1 MTDNGAEL
9 TGNEA
14 VDDQLTRCPY
24 CLTVFRVRGS
34 RPEMGGGEVQCGT
47 CSKAFDVMQNF
58 VVQDAPG
65 RFRPAQASDA
75 GGAGSESVADPAV
88 PGDHRTSAQDDS
100 DTQIQYPE
108 HVGYG
113 EDSGSTQEDTAL
125 GPEDGPEVDD
135 GSPAMPV
142 QPLPG
147 RADGMPDPDPSVA
160 GETDASG
167 VDTPPWGNAS
177 EGAERMEPGHD
188 LPADDAVSA
197 PYRADQGHEDGSEED
212 EGSRVSPVQP
222 LPDELGR
229 SPDPDPAFADEIG
242 ESGDESP
249 PQWGTADGDD
259 LDSSPVLPGVDAGQ
273 SMAWSDQDGRDTGH
287 DRPVEDAGLASVQE
301 SGFTG
306 SETDDDHRADPVL
319 PPTMPDE
326 EPLAELKVTPEP
338 FVGNWFHVDPDSTME
353 RNPFDERK
361 ESNVSDRGASRQS
374 SISMNGVDDYI
385 ADRPNPLAAFC
396 WFIVVVGFLFLLGL
410 QVRTHFV
417 DRYAQDERF
426 RPYLS
431 LFCRVAAC
439 ELPARRDADSFSIT
453 NTRVDL
459 HPDEPGA
466 VKITVKLVNR
476 AEFSQPYPDLQ
487 LTLIDRVGRVIGR
500 RTFSPD
506 FYLDDAGGDLLES
519 GEQVSVDF
527 NLAQPH
533 EKAVGFVVEV
543 VLESAA

>member
-1 MTDNGAEL
+1 M
-9 TGNEA
+9 
-14 VDDQLTRCPY
+14 DDQLTRCPY

-47 CSKAFDVMQNF
+47 CRKVFDVVQNF

-65 RFRPAQASDA
+65 RFRPVPVSDA
-75 GGAGSESVADPAV
+75 GGTDSESVTDRAV
-88 PGDHRTSAQDDS
+88 PGDHRTSAQGDS
-100 DTQIQYPE
+100 DTQLQKPE
-108 HVGYG
+108 RAGFG
-113 EDSGSTQEDTAL
+113 EDFGPIQEGTSM
-125 GPEDGPEVDD
+125 GPEDVPEADEGTQGV
-135 GSPAMPV
+135 PAR
-142 QPLPG
+142 PLPD
-147 RADGMPDPDPSVA
+147 RSDGKPDPDPSVA

-167 VDTPPWGNAS
+167 IDTPPWRNAT
-177 EGAERMEPGHD
+177 EGAERTEPEYD
-188 LPADDAVSA
+188 LPPDDAGSA
-197 PYRADQGHEDGSEED
+197 PYRADQEFEDGPLEVD
-212 EGSRVSPVQP
+212 GSPASPVPPQP
-222 LPDELGR
+222 DGPGR
-229 SPDPDPAFADEIG
+229 SPDPDPAVAEEIAA
-242 ESGDESP
+242 SGDESP
-249 PQWGTADGDD
+249 LQWGTTDGDD
-259 LDSSPVLPGVDAGQ
+259 QDSSPVLPGVDAGQ
-273 SMAWSDQDGRDTGH
+273 TMAWSDQDGRDMSH
-287 DRPVEDAGLASVQE
+287 DRPVEDAGSTSVQGG
-301 SGFTG
+301 GFTG

-319 PPTMPDE
+319 PPPIPDG

-361 ESNVSDRGASRQS
+361 ESDVSDRGASRQS

-417 DRYAQDERF
+417 DRYAQAERF

-453 NTRVDL
+453 NTRVEL

-506 FYLDDAGGDLLES
+506 FYLDAAGRDLLES

>member
-1 MTDNGAEL
+1 M
-9 TGNEA
+9 
-14 VDDQLTRCPY
+14 
-24 CLTVFRVRGS
+24 S
-34 RPEMGGGEVQCGT
+34 
-47 CSKAFDVMQNF
+47 
-58 VVQDAPG
+58 
-65 RFRPAQASDA
+65 
-75 GGAGSESVADPAV
+75 
-88 PGDHRTSAQDDS
+88 
-100 DTQIQYPE
+100 
-108 HVGYG
+108 
-113 EDSGSTQEDTAL
+113 
-125 GPEDGPEVDD
+125 
-135 GSPAMPV
+135 
-142 QPLPG
+142 
-147 RADGMPDPDPSVA
+147 
-160 GETDASG
+160 
-167 VDTPPWGNAS
+167 
-177 EGAERMEPGHD
+177 
-188 LPADDAVSA
+188 
-197 PYRADQGHEDGSEED
+197 
-212 EGSRVSPVQP
+212 
-222 LPDELGR
+222 
-229 SPDPDPAFADEIG
+229 
-242 ESGDESP
+242 
-249 PQWGTADGDD
+249 
-259 LDSSPVLPGVDAGQ
+259 
-273 SMAWSDQDGRDTGH
+273 H
-287 DRPVEDAGLASVQE
+287 DRPVEDAGPASVQGGG
-301 SGFTG
+301 STG
-306 SETDDDHRADPVL
+306 SETNDDHRADPVL
-319 PPTMPDE
+319 PPPIPDG

-361 ESNVSDRGASRQS
+361 QSDAPDRGASRQS

-453 NTRVDL
+453 NTRVEL

-506 FYLDDAGGDLLES
+506 FYLDAAGRDLLES